1 MSDGET
7 QSLLLVH
14 GRDFKPSEKTWL
26 DLSIHALRSGIERD
40 CPDLVTAWDLLDKSH
55 AYYGD
60 LTHSVLKDAGK
71 EYDENLDVGDRRN
84 ALAALRKVPVRKR
97 FGIRQYDCLPGK
109 SALPE
114 FIADISAPVL
124 GAFGLTMP
132 IVKKAA
138 PDFAAYL
145 RGDTEYAEAVR
156 QRVRERIMELFEKG
170 DRVLLISHGTG
181 SAVVYDVLWEL
192 SYQREFKQKYEA
204 AKIDT
209 WVTLGSPLGDMHIRK
224 RLHGA
229 KESLAARFP
238 RNVISWHNVSA
249 EDDFTCHDNTLADD
263 FKKMLDHRVVSAV
276 HDHHIFNLA
285 VRFGRSNPHSSVGY
299 YIHPRMTKIIVDWMQ
314 TEAS

>member
-1 MSDGET
+1 MSEDVS

-14 GRDFKPSEKTWL
+14 GRDFKPAEQAWL
-26 DLSIHALRSGIERD
+26 ELSMQALRAGVERD
-40 CPDLVTAWDLLDKSH
+40 YPDAVAAFDSLQKHH

-60 LTHSVLKDAGK
+60 LTNELLQADGK
-71 EYDENLDVGDRRN
+71 EYDEHLDIGDRNN
-84 ALAALRKVPVRKR
+84 ALDALRKIPVRKK

-109 SALPE
+109 SALKE
-114 FIADISAPVL
+114 FIADLSAPVL

-132 IVKKAA
+132 IIKAAA
-138 PDFAAYL
+138 PDFAVYL
-145 RGDTEYAEAVR
+145 RGNTDYAEAVR
-156 QRVRERIMELFEKG
+156 ERLRRRIIELFDSG

-181 SAVVYDVLWEL
+181 SAIVYDVLWQL
-192 SYQREFKQKYEA
+192 SYQREYRNKYET

-224 RLHGA
+224 RLLGA
-229 KESLAARFP
+229 KEELAARFP

-249 EDDFTCHDNTLADD
+249 EDDYTCHDNTLADD

-276 HDHHIFNLA
+276 HDYQVFNLA

-299 YIHPRMTKIIVDWMQ
+299 YIHPRMAKIITDWIRVEP
-314 TEAS
+314 T